1 MNKTVH
7 IGEEVKQHLYST
19 RMPVVEFAQRI
30 NKSRTVVYHIFKR
43 KSIDSELLKKIS
55 ETLGYDFFSHYT
67 KYFPEDIKPLENVRE
82 PIDTSYQDVQKK
94 NFESKIEVLT
104 KEINYLKEINEMLRE
119 KLKAAGRSSKK

>member
-7 IGEEVKQHLYST
+7 IGEEVKQRLYAL
-19 RMPVVEFAQRI
+19 RMPVIEFAQKI

-55 ETLGYDFFSHYT
+55 EILEYDFFNSYT
-67 KYFPEDIKPLENVRE
+67 QFLPDENNTTSTVKEPENI
-82 PIDTSYQDVQKK
+82 SYYAMQKK
-94 NFESKIEVLT
+94 NYESKIEALT

-119 KLKAAGRSSKK
+119 RQTEKH